1 MSAETCWLTPDAD
14 AGVAVA
20 RFLADLTGRERMDA
34 VHLVLKQ
41 LRQRTEP
48 DRVLAC
54 ELAWE
59 AHTGGYWSQLRDDEQ
74 HPYES
79 EEAYFREV
87 LGVASWRTAYKR
99 LAIGRMLTAIPEAER
114 ALVRIA
120 VAQVGLAKA
129 TVIAPAIER
138 SGAWKAWVQLA
149 RQMPAVTLQL
159 RVSEALQAVPRG
171 REPSAPGERFR
182 RSVLSAMPDIEAME
196 LVERFFE
203 VGQSVVGTDHPVGI
217 FLAGCRE
224 CLAEWE
230 VDAAA
235 KRLANSSL
243 SPDLTYRQGR
253 DCESAHVGNVEPAD
267 GSAMPSDHRKD
278 DPAGA
283 YRSCGAKGC
292 PRGQNPHDP
301 SAVRR

>member
-1 MSAETCWLTPDAD
+1 MSAEICWLTLDAD

-20 RFLADLTGRERMDA
+20 RFLADLTGRDRMDA

-59 AHTGGYWSQLRDDEQ
+59 AHTGGYWSQLRDDDQ

-79 EEAYFREV
+79 EETYFRDV

-99 LAIGRMLTAIPEAER
+99 LAIGRMLTAIAEPER
-114 ALVRIA
+114 ALVRAA
-120 VAQVGLAKA
+120 VAEVGLAKA
-129 TVIAPAIER
+129 TIIAPAIER
-138 SGAWKAWVQLA
+138 SGAWQTWVQLA

-159 RVSEALQAVPRG
+159 RVSEALQASPRG
-171 REPSAPGERFR
+171 REPSPPGERFR

-203 VGQSVVGTDHPVGI
+203 LGERVVGTDHPVGI

-224 CLAEWE
+224 CLADWE
-230 VDAAA
+230 AHAGAQSRGNPIARRATAQGATAA
-235 KRLANSSL
+235 LPTWANTSGE
-243 SPDLTYRQGR
+243 T
-253 DCESAHVGNVEPAD
+253 SACLPTWANRVGN
-267 GSAMPSDHRKD
+267 SAD
-278 DPAGA
+278 DPA
-283 YRSCGAKGC
+283 
-292 PRGQNPHDP
+292 
-301 SAVRR
+301 